1 MWKIPQPLQQ
11 RFRAHTRL
19 HSSSA
24 IIIIMNT
31 LITGVICAQRM
42 LSLQKW
48 MPFPGLDGLNSD
60 GQTDQNRKQ
69 QKPAEH
75 TAKI

>member
-1 MWKIPQPLQQ
+1 MIM
-11 RFRAHTRL
+11 
-19 HSSSA
+19 
-24 IIIIMNT
+24 IMNT
-31 LITGVICAQRM
+31 LITLVTPAQRM

-48 MPFPGLDGLNSD
+48 ILFPGLDGLKSD

-69 QKPAEH
+69 QKPTNH